1 MDMDGGGSAPP
12 ARPRPG
18 RVALL
23 VAGVVVVVLAAG
35 LGLGVALGR
44 GKGDNA
50 AAVAGA
56 EATTGSTG
64 QEARGTGAAGGGADG
79 QAGSGGGGTGGGGTS
94 GGTTTKTTSRTTTA
108 TSTTTGATTTGA
120 STTTTTE
127 MPLAFADPPSGGA
140 QASCTP
146 SKFGGYDFTVRF
158 QVVALFN
165 RSGTIHYQ
173 WGRGRDDVRVDSVG
187 TQTVDGRRYV
197 QFNDSISGSVP
208 SRTDTVVDHL
218 HILDPPSVATT
229 VTVTHSICFG

>member
-1 MDMDGGGSAPP
+1 
-12 ARPRPG
+12 
-18 RVALL
+18 VALL

-120 STTTTTE
+120 STTTTTTTE